1 MIPKELKPK
10 VLYNLIRIGKDND
23 GGYLVC
29 RNSVNNSD
37 ILISFG
43 ISDDFS
49 FEEQFQKIKK
59 NIKILA
65 YDPTVTINFFLK
77 QFLHNFLKLNFI
89 NFFNKII
96 NFIKFNFFFKKKNN
110 SFFLKLIGKGGTVSY
125 EYISIDEILKTIDQK
140 SKLFFKIDIEGSEY
154 RILDD
159 LLKYMKSIEGLAI
172 EFHNVDINIE
182 KIISFIKKFELK
194 LVHIH
199 GNNWA
204 DYGENNIPSSIEL
217 SFSRNPK
224 LTSYNLEF
232 PHSLDQKNN
241 PKFDELKL
249 IFDD

>member
-1 MIPKELKPK
+1 MIPKELKPNS
-10 VLYNLIRIGKDND
+10 LYDLIRVGKDND

-49 FEEQFQKIKK
+49 FEEQFQKLK

-77 QFLHNFLKLNFI
+77 QFLHNFIKLNFV
-89 NFFNKII
+89 NFFNKLI
-96 NFIKFNFFFKKKNN
+96 NFIKFKIFFKKKNN
-110 SFFLKLIGKGGTVSY
+110 SFFLKLIGKGGSVSY
-125 EYISIDEILKTIDQK
+125 EYISINEILKKIDQK

-159 LLKYMKSIEGLAI
+159 LFKHMENIEGLTI
-172 EFHNVDINIE
+172 EFHDVDLNIE
-182 KIISFIKKFELK
+182 RVISFIKKFELE

-199 GNNWA
+199 ANNWA

-224 LTSYNLEF
+224 LISHNLKF
-232 PHSLDQKNN
+232 PHALDQKNN
-241 PKFDELKL
+241 PKLDELKL
-249 IFDD
+249 IFAE